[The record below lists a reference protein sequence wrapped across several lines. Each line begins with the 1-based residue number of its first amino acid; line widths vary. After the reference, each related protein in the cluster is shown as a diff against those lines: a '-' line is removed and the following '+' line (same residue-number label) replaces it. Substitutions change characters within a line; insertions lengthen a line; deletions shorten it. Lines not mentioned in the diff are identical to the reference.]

1 MLRPRSQLQVE
12 VLEDRSVPAVTVLG
26 ANAAD
31 VFITGDNQSND
42 IFVTL
47 SSQGIE
53 VHANGSTTLALNP
66 STPANWI
73 VTNTSTLI
81 ILNPNGPNQSPTLDN
96 LYISMLNGDDKV
108 SIGACTINNNLVIRD
123 SPGGNDIV
131 IIDNTIVGNNT
142 YIYLTSGDDKVFL
155 TNSQFINNVFINTA
169 GGNDVVRFI
178 PGTVI
183 VGGNLGIY
191 TGGGHDR
198 VLVDPGTSGAVTL
211 QVFGTTFIQT
221 HLGNDL
227 VRFGVPSSTGPT
239 VDLQATVID
248 TGAGNDKIYM
258 RDAIMSLLV
267 ALLGDGD
274 DTVMNNWGT
283 DNVTVGFG
291 SLLDG
296 GNHITSDILPP
307 GWTPPANLTVINFP

>member
-31 VFITGDNQSND
+31 VSITGDNQSND

-142 YIYLTSGDDKVFL
+142 YIYLTSGNDKVFL
-155 TNSQFINNVFINTA
+155 TSSRFTQDVFINTA

-183 VGGNLGIY
+183 VGGNLGIL
-191 TGGGHDR
+191 TGDDLVR
-198 VLVDPGTSGAVTL
+198 VDPGTSGAVTL
-211 QVFGTTFIQT
+211 KVFGTTSIRT
-221 HLGNDL
+221 GLGDDL

-248 TGAGNDKIYM
+248 TGDGDDRIYM

-291 SLLDG
+291 SLVDG
-296 GNHITSDILPP
+296 GNGFDSPP
-307 GWTPPANLTVINFP
+307 SWTTPPANLTVINFP

>member
-31 VFITGDNQSND
+31 VSITGDNQSND

-142 YIYLTSGDDKVFL
+142 YIYLTSGNDKVFL
-155 TNSQFINNVFINTA
+155 TSSRFTQDVFINTA
-169 GGNDVVRFI
+169 GGHDVVRFI

-211 QVFGTTFIQT
+211 KVFGTTSIRT
-221 HLGNDL
+221 GLGDDL

-248 TGAGNDKIYM
+248 TGDGDDRIYM

-291 SLLDG
+291 SLVDG
-296 GNHITSDILPP
+296 GNGFDSPP
-307 GWTPPANLTVINFP
+307 SWTTPPANLTVINFP

>member
-26 ANAAD
+26 DNAAD
-31 VFITGDNQSND
+31 VSITGDNQSND

-53 VHANGSTTLALNP
+53 LHANGSTTLALNP

-81 ILNPNGPNQSPTLDN
+81 ILNPNGPNQPPTLDN

-123 SPGGNDIV
+123 TPGGNDIV
-131 IIDNTIVGNNT
+131 AINNTIVGNNT
-142 YIYLTSGDDKVFL
+142 YIHLTKGDDKVFL
-155 TNSQFINNVFINTA
+155 TNSQFSNNVFISTA
-169 GGNDVVRFI
+169 GGKDVVRFI

-183 VGGNLGIY
+183 VGGNLGIL
-191 TGGGHDR
+191 TGGGRDR

-211 QVFGTTFIQT
+211 KVFGTTSIRT
-221 HLGNDL
+221 GLGNDL
-227 VRFGVPSSTGPT
+227 VSFGVPFSTTTGPT

-248 TGAGNDKIYM
+248 TGDGDDRIYM

-267 ALLGDGD
+267 ALLGDGA

-296 GNHITSDILPP
+296 GNHIDSLPP
-307 GWTPPANLTVINFP
+307 VWTPPANLTVINIP

>member
-26 ANAAD
+26 DNAAD
-31 VFITGDNQSND
+31 VYITGDNQSND
-42 IFVTL
+42 ITVTL

-53 VHANGSTTLALNP
+53 VHATGSTTLALDP

-81 ILNPNGPNQSPTLDN
+81 ILNPNGPNQPPTLDN

-142 YIYLTSGDDKVFL
+142 YIYLTRGNDKVFL
-155 TNSQFINNVFINTA
+155 TSSRFTQDVFINTA
-169 GGNDVVRFI
+169 GGHDVVRFI

-191 TGGGHDR
+191 TGGGNDR
-198 VLVDPGTSGAVTL
+198 VFVDPSSAVTL
-211 QVFGTTFIQT
+211 QVFGTTSIQT
-221 HLGNDL
+221 GLGDDF
-227 VRFGVPSSTGPT
+227 VRFGAPSSPGST
-239 VDLQATVID
+239 VNLQGGTVID
-248 TGAGNDKIYM
+248 TGAGNDRIYM
-258 RDAIMSLLV
+258 RNAFMSLLV
-267 ALLGDGD
+267 ALLGDGND
-274 DTVMNNWGT
+274 KVDNNWGT
-283 DNVTVGFG
+283 DNVTVGSG

-296 GNHITSDILPP
+296 GKGTDILPP
-307 GWTPPANLTVINFP
+307 GWTPPANLTVINIP